1 MRLLALLALS
11 AVALSG
17 CGGGSETTVTETVG
31 AAAPTTQTDKTT
43 PSGTRSVPSEWTD
56 RWCTVKIGDT
66 REEAT
71 AKMGAYPTEE
81 ASGKIPLIPYVKIGP
96 DGQNENEG
104 PPTLLGR
111 IHGRQPGPTSSTPS
125 STRIYGCSSSTST
138 VPKMNCLAQS
148 FGFTEGLNRR
158 AA

>member
-56 RWCTVKIGDT
+56 RWCAVKIGDT

-81 ASGKIPLIPYVKIGP
+81 DSGKIPLIPYVKIGP

-104 PPTLLGR
+104 PPTPAGSDTWEAPGTYQFNAFFDKDLRVQQLDFNGPKDELPCAIIR
-111 IHGRQPGPTSSTPS
+111 IH
-125 STRIYGCSSSTST
+125 
-138 VPKMNCLAQS
+138 
-148 FGFTEGLNRR
+148 
-158 AA
+158 

>member
-1 MRLLALLALS
+1 LFALLALS

-81 ASGKIPLIPYVKIGP
+81 DSGKIPLIPYVKIGP

-104 PPTLLGR
+104 PPIPAGSDTWEAAGTYQFNAFFDKDLRVQQLDFNGPKDELACAIIR
-111 IHGRQPGPTSSTPS
+111 IH
-125 STRIYGCSSSTST
+125 
-138 VPKMNCLAQS
+138 
-148 FGFTEGLNRR
+148 
-158 AA
+158 